1 MDRHLN
7 EFKKYQCPGYFS
19 YLLLLV
25 FSITIFL
32 SIFGYIKFT
41 FLLFLEAFKILFMKK
56 KTFLQRHIEINEKRI
71 KAEKL
76 NLLMKMIVLIY
87 LK

>member
-7 EFKKYQCPGYFS
+7 EFKKYQSPSYFS
-19 YLLLLV
+19 YLLLL
-25 FSITIFL
+25 FFNITIFL

-41 FLLFLEAFKILFMKK
+41 FLLFLEALKFYLWRKK
-56 KTFLQRHIEINEKRI
+56 HFYRDT
-71 KAEKL
+71 
-76 NLLMKMIVLIY
+76 